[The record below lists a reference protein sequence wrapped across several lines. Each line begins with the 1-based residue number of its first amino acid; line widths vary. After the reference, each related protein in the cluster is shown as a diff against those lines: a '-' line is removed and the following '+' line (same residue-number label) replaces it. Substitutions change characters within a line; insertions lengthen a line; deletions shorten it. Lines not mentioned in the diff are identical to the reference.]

1 MDLDAALSRLPRTYA
16 LALRLRQ
23 VGADPQLIADC
34 LEIEV
39 QAVGPLLTV
48 ADAKLSSLQSSS
60 SRQSSSSLHS
70 SKDVDA

>member
-1 MDLDAALSRLPRTYA
+1 VDSDAVLSRLPRTYA

-48 ADAKLSSLQSSS
+48 ADAKLTALRADQ
-60 SRQSSSSLHS
+60 
-70 SKDVDA
+70 K